1 MFDIFDILPGR
12 YRYWYYDNIK
22 PIFKPR
28 HTRLRK
34 AIPRSWC
41 DLTYLIPVINFEII
55 KSFYEDEYKNG
66 CVDWSSDESHRNFE
80 QWLIESYRYITV
92 ERPLLESRLNNSY
105 PPSRPLDEMFKPIVT
120 ENGKKMYELVD
131 DGVPYETKY
140 KDVIYYEN
148 KIKDKDTQI
157 LKDLIDKRDF
167 FWT

>member
-1 MFDIFDILPGR
+1 
-12 YRYWYYDNIK
+12 
-22 PIFKPR
+22 
-28 HTRLRK
+28 LRK
-34 AIPRSWC
+34 AIPRQWC
-41 DLTYLIPVINFEII
+41 DLTTIIPIINFEII

-66 CVDWSSDESHRNFE
+66 CIDWSSDENHKNFE

-105 PPSRPLDEMFKPIVT
+105 PPSRPLDEMFKPI
-120 ENGKKMYELVD
+120 EKDGKKWYQLVD
-131 DGVPYETKY
+131 DGVPYEVKY

-157 LKDLIDKRDF
+157 LKDLIDKREF